1 MSRPRGSRN
10 RLVSLDYDAIAEMV
24 GGITGDTARR
34 YAQRGEYDAR
44 DLDSVLAWVN
54 RRRAAQGLALIGL
67 PDGDNPAA
75 SDDTAANDTPDDPW
89 RRFLSGAEVYV
100 PTLGE
105 YRSLYDM

>member
-1 MSRPRGSRN
+1 MTRPRGSRN

-44 DLDSVLAWVN
+44 NLESILRWVN
-54 RRRAAQGLALIGL
+54 GRRAARALPLIGL
-67 PDGDNPAA
+67 PDGDNPAVC
-75 SDDTAANDTPDDPW
+75 DDTAANDTPDDPW